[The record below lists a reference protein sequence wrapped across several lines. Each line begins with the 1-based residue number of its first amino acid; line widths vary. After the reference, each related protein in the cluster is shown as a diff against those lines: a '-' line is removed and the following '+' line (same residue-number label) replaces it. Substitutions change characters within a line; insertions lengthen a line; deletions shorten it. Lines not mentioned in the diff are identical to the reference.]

1 MLGPVALL
9 FREAIMSKIAIIVI
23 AAFASCVLA
32 NAAEPAPKPQDSK
45 DAQIRALQAKVHQQE
60 AIIRDLSQKLAQA
73 QASQPLTY
81 KLVPPQTM
89 QSLPT
94 VVPQQIPEGWVR
106 REFNGTAFYV
116 IPLAGKNQ

>member
-1 MLGPVALL
+1 MLGPISIF
-9 FREAIMSKIAIIVI
+9 FREAIMSKIAMFVI
-23 AAFASCVLA
+23 ATLGLCALVS
-32 NAAEPAPKPQDSK
+32 AEPATNPQDSK
-45 DAQIRALQAKVHQQE
+45 DAQIKALQAKVHQQE
-60 AIIRDLSQKLAQA
+60 AVIRDLSQKLAQA
-73 QASQPLTY
+73 QASPPLTY

-106 REFNGTAFYV
+106 REFNGSAFYL